1 MYYGKGQTARRLNLA
16 NATEQ
21 ELTDLA
27 RACDQATFGLDEKD
41 VLDESY
47 RKARK
52 MDSEYFSSTFNLADS
67 GLMDTVRSE
76 LLEGENEGKVIKA
89 ELYKLNVYEPGAF
102 FKTHKDTPRSET
114 MFGSLVL
121 VFPTRH
127 EGGSL
132 LLRHDDQEW
141 EFDSAKAVADQ
152 SSPAIGYIAFY
163 SDVEHEV
170 TPVTSGHR
178 VTLTYNLYFIPG
190 LVNQDAAQD
199 TNISIVPSNEAVFR
213 SVFAELLGSMDFL
226 PEGGKLGFGLSH
238 QYAFTPDINAIPR
251 DPYGRVQHS
260 RNRSNNVLALQR
272 LVHGLKGSDATIFR
286 VCQGLSLKAYLRIIY
301 NAGDALMMANHVV
314 NIHPDEEVEELQ
326 ITLHNE
332 GAIFLEADQES
343 MSYFDPPKLDKV
355 HWVTKVTP
363 FNQVATNYVRYGNQ
377 ASLGCVYGDMC
388 LIVEVGKLGHRTTA

>member
-1 MYYGKGQTARRLNLA
+1 
-16 NATEQ
+16 
-21 ELTDLA
+21 
-27 RACDQATFGLDEKD
+27 
-41 VLDESY
+41 
-47 RKARK
+47 
-52 MDSEYFSSTFNLADS
+52 
-67 GLMDTVRSE
+67 
-76 LLEGENEGKVIKA
+76 
-89 ELYKLNVYEPGAF
+89 
-102 FKTHKDTPRSET
+102 